1 MSEYNHKA
9 IEKKWQ
15 DKWAEKGVFKIKD
28 SKPGAE
34 NEYILVEFPYPSGNL
49 HVGHWYAFAVTDI
62 YARMRRIMGKNVLF
76 PVGFDAFGL
85 PAENA
90 AIKRKLNPRDWTY
103 SNMEFMEGQLR
114 SMGASFDWDRKIATC
129 DPEYYKWTQWL
140 FLKFYEKGLAY
151 QAETN
156 ANWCPS
162 CKTVLANEQ
171 VKNGRCERCDNEVFQ
186 KKLNQWQFKITEY
199 ADRLV
204 DDLDSL
210 NWPEPIKIA
219 QKNWI
224 GRSEGAKINF
234 KIENSTEQI
243 EVFTTRPDTLFGVTY
258 LVLAPE
264 HELVMKLSNLVKN
277 AGEAADYVLQTSKK
291 TEMDRQ
297 AETKNK
303 TGVKLEGVMA
313 INPANGE
320 SVPIYIADYV
330 LAGYGTGAIMAVPAH
345 DERDYEFAQ
354 KFGLPIRQVVDVDI
368 STKKRTEK
376 GILVNSGEFTG
387 MTSDEALKKITE
399 KVGGKLSKNYRLRDW
414 LISRQRYWGCPIPMI
429 HCSKCGAVPVAESD
443 LPIKLPEVDDYLP
456 HEDGKSPLAKA
467 TSWVNVKCPKC
478 GGDAE
483 RETDT
488 LDTFI
493 DSSWYYLRY
502 VDPRNSEKFAD
513 TEKIKSWMPVKFYS
527 GGAEHTTMHLL
538 FARFFYKVMFD
549 LGLVNENE
557 PFVNRLNRGLL
568 LGPDGNKMS
577 KSKGNVIEPDPLVE
591 KVGADTVRM
600 YLAFIGPYNE
610 VGSYP
615 WDPNGVVG
623 MRRFLERVWKI
634 SENLS
639 EEMNHEVNVALHKL
653 IKRVGEEFTQLKF
666 NAGIAQLM
674 SFSNL
679 IEKQGISKVGFSNF
693 LKLLST
699 CTPHI
704 CEEMWSNIGN
714 DGMVSEAQWPSFDE
728 NVFKGE
734 EIKISVQINGKMRA
748 IIQVTPE
755 ISEEELKTKV
765 MILPEIIKWLDG
777 KDVKKTIYV
786 KGRIFSIVV

>member
-1 MSEYNHKA
+1 MSEYNHNS

-15 DKWAEKGVFKIKD
+15 EEWAKKKIFNTPD
-28 SKPGAE
+28 SKPGAQ

-49 HVGHWYAFAVTDI
+49 HVGHWFAFAVTDI
-62 YARMRRIMGKNVLF
+62 YARMRRMMGKNVLY

-90 AIKRKLNPRDWTY
+90 AIKRNLNPRDWTY
-103 SNMEFMEGQLR
+103 SNMEFMEKQLR
-114 SMGASFDWDRKIATC
+114 SMGACFDWDRKIASC

-171 VKNGRCERCDNEVFQ
+171 VKNGRCERCDSEVVQ
-186 KKLNQWQFKITEY
+186 RKLNQWQFKITEY
-199 ADRLV
+199 ADRLI
-204 DDLDSL
+204 DDLDAL
-210 NWPEPIKIA
+210 NWPEPIKTA
-219 QKNWI
+219 QRNWI

-234 KIENSTEQI
+234 KIENSNEQI

-264 HELVMKLSNLVKN
+264 HELVAKLSALIKN
-277 AGEAADYVLQTSKK
+277 QEEVSAYVTQTSKK

-297 AETKNK
+297 TDSKNK
-303 TGVKLEGVMA
+303 TGVKLDGVSA

-320 SVPIYIADYV
+320 TVPIFIADYV

-345 DERDYEFAQ
+345 DERDYEFAE
-354 KFGLPIRQVVDVDI
+354 KFGLPIRQVIDGELNG
-368 STKKRTEK
+368 KANAGK
-376 GILVNSGEFTG
+376 GILINSGEFTG
-387 MTSDEALKKITE
+387 ISSDEAIKKITE
-399 KVGGKLSKNYRLRDW
+399 RVGGKLSKNYRLRDW

-429 HCSKCGAVPVAESD
+429 HCSKCGVVPVPETD
-443 LPIKLPEVDDYLP
+443 LPIRLPDLDNYLP
-456 HEDGKSPLAKA
+456 REDGKSPLAKSA
-467 TSWVNVKCPKC
+467 EWLGVKCPKC

-502 VDPRNSEKFAD
+502 IDPKNSEKFAD
-513 TEKIKSWMPVKFYS
+513 AEKIKSWMPVKFYS

-538 FARFFYKVMFD
+538 FARFFYKVLFD
-549 LGLVNENE
+549 LGLVAESE
-557 PFVNRLNRGLL
+557 PFSNRLNRGLI

-623 MRRFLERVWKI
+623 MRRFLERVWKL

-639 EEMNHEVNVALHKL
+639 GEMSHEVNVALHKL

-679 IEKQGISKVGFSNF
+679 VEKQGINKAGFSEF

-699 CTPHI
+699 CAPHI

-714 DGMVSEAQWPSFDE
+714 EGMVSEAGWPKFDE
-728 NVFKGE
+728 NVFKDE
-734 EIKISVQINGKMRA
+734 EINISVQINGKMRA
-748 IIQVTPE
+748 LIVVSPD
-755 ISEEELKTKV
+755 ISEDELKSKV
-765 MILPEIIKWLDG
+765 MVLPEIVKWLDG
-777 KDVKKTIYV
+777 KEVKKTIYV